1 MATVKVKF
9 RASSVATK
17 EGTLFYQVIHKRI
30 VRQIHTGYKLF
41 PAEWDA
47 IHSEVILPSATS
59 ESRRDYL
66 LSLKNSLMEDSI
78 RLKNIITRL
87 ERSGIAY
94 TSDSLVELYCASTEN
109 NGFVSFTLNLIKEL
123 NQVGKHRTAETYMTT
138 LNSFIRFRKG
148 KDVLLEEVD
157 SSLMMKYESFLK
169 STGICP
175 NTTSYYMRNLRA
187 IYNRAVEKDL
197 TVQRSPF
204 KYVYTGIDKTVKR
217 AIPLEEIRRLRELDL
232 TKSPSLAYARDIFMF
247 SFYTRDS
254 SLMMKYESYLK
265 STGICPNTT
274 SYYMR
279 NLRAI
284 YNRAVEKGLTVQRSP
299 FKYVYTGIDKT
310 VKRAIPLEEIR
321 RLKELD
327 LTKSPSLAYARDIF
341 MFSFYTRG
349 MSFIDMAFLRKKDL
363 QNGILSYRRQKTGQQ
378 LFIKWEK
385 PMQEIID
392 RYDTQG
398 SPYLLPIIRDME
410 VDGRK
415 QYKKTAHLVNQKL
428 KKLGMRLGLSIP
440 LTTYVAR
447 HAWASIAKSKNISLS
462 VISEA
467 MGHDSENTTRIYLAS
482 LDTSLVDKANS
493 LILKSL

>member
-47 IHSEVILPSATS
+47 VHSEIVLSSVTS

-66 LSLKNSLMEDSI
+66 LSLKNSLLEDSV

-94 TSDSLVELYCASTEN
+94 TSDSLVKLYCASTEN

-123 NQVGKHRTAETYMTT
+123 NQIGKHRTAETYMTT

-157 SSLMMKYESFLK
+157 SSLMMKYESYLK

-232 TKSPSLAYARDIFMF
+232 TR
-247 SFYTRDS
+247 
-254 SLMMKYESYLK
+254 
-265 STGICPNTT
+265 
-274 SYYMR
+274 
-279 NLRAI
+279 
-284 YNRAVEKGLTVQRSP
+284 
-299 FKYVYTGIDKT
+299 
-310 VKRAIPLEEIR
+310 
-321 RLKELD
+321 
-327 LTKSPSLAYARDIF
+327 SPSLAYARDIF

-385 PMQEIID
+385 PMQEIIN

-398 SPYLLPIIRDME
+398 SPYLLPIIRDLE
-410 VDGRK
+410 ADGRK
-415 QYKKTAHLVNQKL
+415 QYKKTTHLVNLKL
-428 KKLGMRLGLSIP
+428 KKLGMQLGLSIP

-447 HAWASIAKSKNISLS
+447 HAWASIAKSKNVALS

-493 LILKSL
+493 LILNSL